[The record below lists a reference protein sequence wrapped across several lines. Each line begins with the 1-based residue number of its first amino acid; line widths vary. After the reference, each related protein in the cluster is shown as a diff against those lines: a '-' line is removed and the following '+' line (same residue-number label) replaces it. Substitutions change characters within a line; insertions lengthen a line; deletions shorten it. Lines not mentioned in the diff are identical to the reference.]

1 MFRTNVNE
9 MNVQPID
16 LGDEIRQ
23 GVQSCLALA
32 PVVVRA
38 PIARECLTGREL
50 YALRCVRDRF
60 PFRPLCRVYTPAQF
74 GKFCFRKIHI
84 KWTKCICL
92 LAASLCSTGLGH
104 GVLLLSSL
112 DSSVYGPGDYCFYVP
127 RRTSSIDEWERRY
140 HKTDAGSIKP
150 RQVLALSHQ
159 YETQQFKNRRFRVRI
174 ARHLGHSCADEALL
188 ASTASEHTRTP
199 RCPPHRRFF
208 SPSHK

>member
-1 MFRTNVNE
+1 MCRGIDERIDNLQLLGNRPGPSVRDDERQRIFMFRTNVNE

-16 LGDEIRQ
+16 LGDEMRQ

-32 PVVVRA
+32 PFVVRA

-84 KWTKCICL
+84 KPTNCICL

-104 GVLLLSSL
+104 GVLLLSSFGFFRL
-112 DSSVYGPGDYCFYVP
+112 RTWRLLFLRP
-127 RRTSSIDEWERRY
+127 RRTSSIGEWERPY
-140 HKTDAGSIKP
+140 HKTDAGSIVSEA
-150 RQVLALSHQ
+150 RAGRDARTSRVLGA
-159 YETQQFKNRRFRVRI
+159 F
-174 ARHLGHSCADEALL
+174 D
-188 ASTASEHTRTP
+188 TAT
-199 RCPPHRRFF
+199 
-208 SPSHK
+208 